1 MKIKVTD
8 RYGFYQ
14 KLNYNCPESEKS
26 GSGPGSC
33 SGSSGVVE
41 SDSRKADRSTTIVK
55 NKFEKIQKIADP
67 DTRFRE
73 LRAVEDKLIL
83 QRKKDP
89 ESFDKSPKAS
99 LLKDIRSH
107 AEYARNDAD
116 RESNAKYEKYLA
128 NRKVE
133 MQKDKEMLA
142 PKDFLDKY
150 QYELMSPEA
159 EIKFPNVLGK
169 SQSLRIGDKITIE
182 DKSGFWQEKDK
193 NPDGTVT
200 GRIYGFDRIS
210 DDEGGVGL
218 SLQIGSGSSSNV
230 PISQIRKVEKL
241 DPSMSYDSMRRET
254 YNTKQREEAIKKYK
268 LSHR

>member
-1 MKIKVTD
+1 MSYE
-8 RYGFYQ
+8 YGPYKKTSI
-14 KLNYNCPESEKS
+14 KLNYNCPDSEKS

-33 SGSSGVVE
+33 SGASGSTENLGKV
-41 SDSRKADRSTTIVK
+41 DRSTTMVK
-55 NKFEKIQKIADP
+55 NKFEKVKKIADHGI
-67 DTRFRE
+67 RLRE
-73 LRAVEDKLIL
+73 LRTIEDKLIS

-99 LLKDIRSH
+99 LLKDIQSH
-107 AEYARNDAD
+107 AQYTRNEKD
-116 RESNAKYEKYLA
+116 REDDAKYEKYQA
-128 NRKVE
+128 ERKIQ
-133 MQKDKEMLA
+133 MQKDKETLA
-142 PKDFLDKY
+142 PKDFFNEY
-150 QYELMSPEA
+150 QYELTSPDA

-182 DKSGFWQEKDK
+182 DKSGFWQGKDK

-200 GRIYGFDRIS
+200 GRIYGFDKIS

-230 PISQIRKVEKL
+230 PISQITKVEKL

-254 YNTKQREEAIKKYK
+254 YNTKEREAAIKKYRME
-268 LSHR
+268 HR